1 MGYPTAMLA
10 AELVIRPARS
20 DDAAGIASILN
31 EAIAGRASTAQLEPV
46 DADERRAWLQRHGAR
61 HPVWVADN
69 DGTIAGWLS
78 VSPWSDRPAYDLTAE
93 VSVYVAGH
101 RRGRGIAAKLLRHAI
116 AQAPMLGIEVFV
128 ARIFTHNPA
137 SLRLFERFDF
147 QRWGVM
153 HGVARLDGVL
163 RDVAILGR
171 RV

>member
-1 MGYPTAMLA
+1 MLA
-10 AELVIRPARS
+10 AELVIRPARC
-20 DDAAGIASILN
+20 DDAAAIASILN
-31 EAIAGRASTAQLEPV
+31 EAIAGRASTAQLDPV
-46 DADERRAWLQRHGAR
+46 DAQERQAWLRRHGGR
-61 HPVWVADN
+61 HPVWVAEN

-78 VSPWSDRPAYDLTAE
+78 LSAWSDRPAYDLTVE
-93 VSVYVAGH
+93 VSVYVAAQL
-101 RRGRGIAAKLLRHAI
+101 RRHGIAGKLLRHAI
-116 AQAPMLGIEVFV
+116 AQAPLLDIEVFV